1 MTDNIIT
8 KPTNEILASLPDEVL
23 DRIYPLLE
31 MVETPLGTILY
42 HSGSEI
48 PYVYFPE
55 RSMISVV
62 AYTQDG
68 QGAEVAVVGREGATG
83 LDVILGSDYTTS
95 HHVAQIGNVGYRMK
109 TSDVRAEF
117 KRNTEFHD
125 RLLHFTRKFIV
136 QISQTALCNRLHIT
150 EKRLSRWLLMCR
162 DRSDSNVLHL
172 TQEFISIMLG
182 ANRTTVTMT
191 AIELQNLGLIKY
203 SRGLLTIVDREGLEA
218 FSCDCYAT
226 IRDAYSEPA

>member
-1 MTDNIIT
+1 MTDIIT
-8 KPTNEILASLPDEVL
+8 RPSNEILASLPDDVL
-23 DRIYPLLE
+23 ARIYPLLE
-31 MVETPLGTILY
+31 LVETPLGTILY
-42 HSGSEI
+42 HSGAEI
-48 PYVYFPE
+48 PYIYFPE

-83 LDVILGSDYTTS
+83 LDVILGSDFTTN

-109 TSDVRAEF
+109 TADVRAEF
-117 KRNTEFHD
+117 SRNAEFHD

-203 SRGLLTIVDREGLEA
+203 SRGLLTIVDRAGLEA

>member
-1 MTDNIIT
+1 MIDNLTIR
-8 KPTNEILASLPDEVL
+8 PTNQILASLPADVWA
-23 DRIYPLLE
+23 RIYPKLE
-31 MVETPLGTILY
+31 LVEVPLGEVLY
-42 HSGSEI
+42 NSGSVI

-62 AYTQDG
+62 AYTKEG

-83 LDVILGSDYTTS
+83 IDVILGSDTTTT
-95 HHVAQIGNVGYRMK
+95 HYVTQIGNKGYRMR
-109 TSDVRAEF
+109 TADVRAEF
-117 KRNTEFHD
+117 GSSPAFRDE
-125 RLLHFTRKFIV
+125 LLHFTRKFIV
-136 QISQTALCNRLHIT
+136 QISQTALCNRLHVT

-162 DRSDSNVLHL
+162 DRADSNVLNL

-203 SRGLLTIVDREGLEA
+203 SRGILTIVDRPGLEA

-226 IRDAYSEPA
+226 IRDAYLDKK